1 MPEKPRTPSAPAA
14 KWSAGAIRITSRT
27 AAAGISRRLGLA
39 ADEHYSHTD
48 SGLRPTTV
56 WIRRSGL
63 PDDSDLADH
72 VRVPAALPAPRREEL
87 AGLSADCGLELVLGF
102 GQRERPGRLRPARPA
117 ARRGGRARPGPRAR
131 PLPARHDRAPA
142 VTTTA

>member
-102 GQRERPGRLRPARPA
+102 GSENGQ
-117 ARRGGRARPGPRAR
+117 GGCVLPGPLLAEVGALGLDLVLDLY
-131 PLPARHDRAPA
+131 PPDTTAAPA